1 MGWNPFIG
9 VKSFFKAARSN
20 GFAFAI
26 QRALGSGQAG
36 AWRSDHRTESDNY
49 TGWTYV
55 AVRAICS
62 QLMQASVSVYDEQ
75 NRGGSRVVQKN
86 LYASEDGEA
95 TPLPN
100 THPLCKILKRPNP
113 TQSGAMFRFECGLQL
128 QLTGSC
134 IIWNVPNKFGKPV
147 QRYVIPTALATPIQP
162 TSEFP
167 EGGYRISSTASRYV
181 LVDEDG
187 FTTSGL
193 FNEVVGKVIPL
204 AQLQVIRWPHPIWKD
219 DGQSPVSAGAKWI
232 DSANQVD
239 QARWAQMNNGADPS
253 VVVTYGK
260 DINPTQDELD
270 AAVKKFEDK
279 YSGTENTGKAM
290 FTTGERATALT
301 TTPKDMS
308 YKEAFDQMRDS
319 IMALHGVPG
328 IAAGLAEGGSYAAFY
343 ASLKQFVCLTV
354 QPILELLA
362 EEDTEQLA
370 PFFGKGLIVE
380 MEAASI
386 DDPDVLNSE
395 LQTDAGAGTI
405 TYNEYR
411 AARGRPPISADEGG
425 DKLISTA
432 QSMLSQPTA
441 TPFSTGNEGPP
452 QPNSYPDEIEPEKP
466 ELIASP
472 KDQDTNADQAKG
484 EVKNVQATAL
494 NGAQVTSLVQL
505 ATALSTNQL
514 PHETVRKLIEAAF
527 PLMEPTLIDDI
538 LRPLL
543 NFDPPFSPETQKSCL
558 HNDEAMQKARQIVR
572 SFRDYPGG
580 NP

>member
-1 MGWNPFIG
+1 MGWNPLSG

-62 QLMQASVSVYDEQ
+62 QLMQASVSVFDEQ
-75 NRGGSRVVQKN
+75 NRGGSRVVNKN

-113 TQSGAMFRFECGLQL
+113 TQSGAMFRFESGLQL

-134 IIWNVPNKFGKPV
+134 IIWNVPNRLGKPV

-193 FNEVVGKVIPL
+193 FNEVVGKVIPMK
-204 AQLQVIRWPHPIWKD
+204 QLQVIRWPHPIWKD

-260 DINPTQDELD
+260 DINPTQKELE
-270 AAVKKFEDK
+270 AAVNKFEEK
-279 YSGTENTGKAM
+279 YAGTENTGKAM

-328 IAAGLAEGGSYAAFY
+328 IAAGLAEGGNYAAFY
-343 ASLKQFVCLTV
+343 ASLKQFICLTI
-354 QPILELLA
+354 QPILDLLA

-370 PFFGKGLIVE
+370 PFFGSGLIVE

-386 DDPDVLNSE
+386 DDPDLLSKE
-395 LQTDAGAGTI
+395 LGGAVTARVI
-405 TYNEYR
+405 TVDEYR
-411 AARGRPPISADEGG
+411 AKIGMPPLGPDNGGNKMAGSAQPVV
-425 DKLISTA
+425 A
-432 QSMLSQPTA
+432 QPMGASFA
-441 TPFSTGNEGPP
+441 DPFSTGQEGPP
-452 QPNSYPDEIEPEKP
+452 R
-466 ELIASP
+466 P
-472 KDQDTNADQAKG
+472 KSFLD
-484 EVKNVQATAL
+484 
-494 NGAQVTSLVQL
+494 
-505 ATALSTNQL
+505 
-514 PHETVRKLIEAAF
+514 
-527 PLMEPTLIDDI
+527 
-538 LRPLL
+538 
-543 NFDPPFSPETQKSCL
+543 
-558 HNDEAMQKARQIVR
+558 DEALEKSYKILQ
-572 SFRDYPGG
+572 SWNGYPGG
-580 NP
+580 KP